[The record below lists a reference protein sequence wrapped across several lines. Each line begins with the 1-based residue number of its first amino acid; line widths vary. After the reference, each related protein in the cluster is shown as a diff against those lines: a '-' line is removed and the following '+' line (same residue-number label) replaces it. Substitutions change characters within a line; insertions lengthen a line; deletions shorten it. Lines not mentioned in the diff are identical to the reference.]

1 MQTVQILIFFTT
13 FVALSDILEKVQT
26 EKYFHW
32 KRLKIPAIASCWSL
46 DPIR

>member
-1 MQTVQILIFFTT
+1 MRTIYILIFFTT
-13 FVALSDILEKVQT
+13 FVALSDILEKVQN
-26 EKYFHW
+26 EKYLRW